1 MLKYIRRKYQLIIG
15 ERTAEEIK
23 KKVGSV
29 YFRDEPVTCDIRG
42 RSLSTGLPQTITIT
56 SEETFDAFEEPVS
69 KICEALHQ
77 VLEDTPPE
85 LVGDISSRGIILTGG
100 GSLVYGLDKLL
111 ERETGIKVTVA
122 PDAISCVALGA
133 GSALEQIENI
143 GSSYRTKYE
152 QNYTWQYLKFII

>member
-1 MLKYIRRKYQLIIG
+1 M
-15 ERTAEEIK
+15 
-23 KKVGSV
+23 
-29 YFRDEPVTCDIRG
+29 
-42 RSLSTGLPQTITIT
+42 
-56 SEETFDAFEEPVS
+56 
-69 KICEALHQ
+69 
-77 VLEDTPPE
+77 EDTPPE